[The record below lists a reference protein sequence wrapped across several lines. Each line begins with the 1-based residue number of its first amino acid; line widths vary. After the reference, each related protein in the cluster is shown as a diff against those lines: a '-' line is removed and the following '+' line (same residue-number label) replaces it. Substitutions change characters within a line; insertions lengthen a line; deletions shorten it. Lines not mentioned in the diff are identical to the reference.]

1 MGKKLCALAVALTI
15 AVFSL
20 ITAWA
25 GNDNAAASKT
35 QESTLNWSQFLG
47 NEGLQGV
54 SDAKTPRTAAELE
67 LKWKVQTGT
76 GWNDVPGTP
85 IVVGNNVYCYSS
97 QYLRKYDLITGEE
110 LAKAQVFGKSTNQF
124 FINLCYGDGKIL
136 FR

>member
-15 AVFSL
+15 AAFSL

-54 SDAKTPRTAAELE
+54 SDAKTPRTCLLYTSDAADE
-67 LKWKVQTGT
+67 
-76 GWNDVPGTP
+76 
-85 IVVGNNVYCYSS
+85 
-97 QYLRKYDLITGEE
+97 
-110 LAKAQVFGKSTNQF
+110 
-124 FINLCYGDGKIL
+124 
-136 FR
+136 